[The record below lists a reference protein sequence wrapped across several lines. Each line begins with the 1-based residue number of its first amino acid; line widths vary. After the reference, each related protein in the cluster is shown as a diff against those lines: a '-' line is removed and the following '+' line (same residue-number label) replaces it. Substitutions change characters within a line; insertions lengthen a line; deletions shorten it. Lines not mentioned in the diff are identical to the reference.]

1 MTAWKVYTYI
11 VNFLIADDKSVV
23 VDVSVVPHGQQLEV
37 SLSLVPSPGPGDL
50 KSKFSFIPLC

>member
-37 SLSLVPSPGPGDL
+37 SLVPPPGPGDL
-50 KSKFSFIPLC
+50 KSKFGFIPIC

>member
-37 SLSLVPSPGPGDL
+37 SLVPSPGPGDL
-50 KSKFSFIPLC
+50 KSKFSFFHIC